1 MAIADKNLSKP
12 VSLRPCRNALIGVG
26 IITGVLNVL
35 MLTGSFYM
43 LEVYDRVVPGR
54 SIPTLL
60 FLSAIAVFLFSVQG
74 LLDFIRSRILVRIGA
89 WLDEQLSGS
98 VFDAVLKIPLRTK
111 DQGNGLLPLRD
122 LDQVRGFLAGNG
134 LPAFFDLP
142 WMPLYLGICY
152 LFHPLIGIAATAGAL
167 FLVILTVLTEL
178 RTRNAL
184 KTAGLQGSRR
194 FAQAEAGRRN
204 ADVAQ
209 AMGLSPQLVSRWQ
222 KTNDEYVGS
231 QLSASDVAGGYG
243 SAAKS
248 FRMTLQSLI
257 LGLGAYLAIQ
267 DLATSGI
274 IIAASIL
281 TARALAPVDLVIA
294 NWRSF
299 TAARQSWKRLADLV
313 KVMAERPQELL
324 LPPPTQILAVEN
336 LFVGAPGQNTAIVQ
350 DATFAMGS
358 GSALGI
364 IGPSASGKTSLI
376 KAVVGVWRPAR
387 GKVRLDGAAIDQWR
401 ADLLGPHIGY
411 LPQDVE
417 LFDGTIAQN
426 ISRFEDNADS
436 EAIIAASRAAGVHDM
451 IVRLP
456 NGYETQIAEG
466 GSALSAGQRQRVAL
480 ARALYHDPFL
490 VVLDEP
496 NSNLDAE
503 GEEALTQA
511 ILSVR
516 ARGGI
521 VIIVAHRPSALAAV
535 DKILIM
541 KDGRMQAFGPKD
553 EVLAKL
559 RRPAGQP
566 PVTLTTVEGVAR
578 NG

>member
-1 MAIADKNLSKP
+1 MAMSEGNLATR
-12 VSLRPCRNALIGVG
+12 VSLKACRNALVGVG
-26 IITGVLNVL
+26 IITAVLNVL

-54 SIPTLL
+54 SIPTLV
-60 FLSAIAVFLFSVQG
+60 FLSAIAIFLFSVQG

-89 WLDEQLSGS
+89 WLDEQLSGP
-98 VFDAVLKIPLRTK
+98 VFSAVLMLPLRTK

-142 WMPLYLGICY
+142 WMPLYLGICF
-152 LFHPLIGIAATAGAL
+152 LFHPLIGLAATIGAL
-167 FLVILTVLTEL
+167 FLVVLTVMTEL

-184 KTAGLQGSRR
+184 KTAGAQGSRR
-194 FAQAEAGRRN
+194 LAVAEAGRRN
-204 ADVAQ
+204 VDVIQ
-209 AMGLSPQLVSRWQ
+209 AMGMSPQLLVRWR
-222 KTNDEYVGS
+222 KTNDDYVDS
-231 QLSASDVAGGYG
+231 QLKASDVAGGFG
-243 SAAKS
+243 STAKC
-248 FRMTLQSLI
+248 FRMMLQSLI
-257 LGLGAYLAIQ
+257 LGLGAFLAIQ

-313 KVMAERPQELL
+313 KLTSGNEQEVL
-324 LPPPTQILAVEN
+324 LPPPTQIFALEN
-336 LFVGAPGQNTAIVQ
+336 LFVAAPGQSSLIVQ
-350 DATFAMGS
+350 DVSFSLNA

-376 KAVVGVWRPAR
+376 KAAVGVWRPAR

-401 ADLLGPHIGY
+401 SDLLGPHIGY

-417 LFDGTIAQN
+417 LFEGTIAQN
-426 ISRFEDNADS
+426 IARFEPDAQSNAV
-436 EAIIAASRAAGVHDM
+436 IAAACAAGVHDL

-456 NGYETQIAEG
+456 EGYETPIGEAG
-466 GSALSAGQRQRVAL
+466 RALSAGQRQRVAL
-480 ARALYHDPFL
+480 ARALYRDPFL
-490 VVLDEP
+490 IVLDEP

-503 GEEALTQA
+503 GEEALTKA
-511 ILSVR
+511 ILGVR
-516 ARGGI
+516 ARRGI
-521 VIIVAHRPSALAAV
+521 VLIVAHRPTALAAV
-535 DKILIM
+535 DLVLIM
-541 KDGRMQAFGPKD
+541 KEGRLQTMGPKD
-553 EVLAKL
+553 EVFAKL
-559 RRPAGQP
+559 RRPAGP
-566 PVTLTTVEGVAR
+566 PVPLTAIAGAGR

>member
-1 MAIADKNLSKP
+1 MAISEKTSSEPL
-12 VSLRPCRNALIGVG
+12 SLRPCRNALIGVG
-26 IITGVLNVL
+26 IITGVLNLL

-89 WLDEQLSGS
+89 WLDEQLSGPI
-98 VFDAVLKIPLRTK
+98 FNAVLKIPLRTK

-122 LDQVRGFLAGNG
+122 LDQLRGFLAGNG

-152 LFHPLIGIAATAGAL
+152 IFHPLIGLAATAGAV

-184 KTAGLQGSRR
+184 KTAGAQGSRR
-194 FAQAEAGRRN
+194 FSLAEAGRRN

-209 AMGLSPQLVSRWQ
+209 AMGLTPQLIRRWQ
-222 KTNDEYVGS
+222 KSNDEYVDS
-231 QLSASDVAGGYG
+231 QLKASDVAGGFG

-248 FRMTLQSLI
+248 FRMMLQSLI
-257 LGLGAYLAIQ
+257 LGLGAFLSIQ

-274 IIAASIL
+274 IIAASVL

-299 TAARQSWKRLADLV
+299 TAARQSWKRLGELL
-313 KVMAERPQELL
+313 KFMSERPQELL
-324 LPPPTQILAVEN
+324 LPPPVKNLTLEN
-336 LFVGAPGQNTAIVQ
+336 LFVGAPGQNRSIVQ
-350 DATFAMGS
+350 DVTFALTS

-376 KAVVGVWRPAR
+376 KAIVGVWRPVR
-387 GKVRLDGAAIDQWR
+387 GTVRLDGASIDQWR

-426 ISRFEDNADS
+426 ICRFDDNPDS
-436 EAIIAASRAAGVHDM
+436 QVIIAASAAAGVHDM

-456 NGYETQIAEG
+456 DGYETQIAEG

-480 ARALYHDPFL
+480 ARALYRNPFL

-503 GEEALTQA
+503 GEEALTKA
-511 ILSVR
+511 ILGVR

-535 DKILIM
+535 DKVLVM
-541 KDGRMQAFGPKD
+541 NEGRMQAFGPKD
-553 EVLAKL
+553 EILAKL
-559 RRPAGQP
+559 RRPAGP
-566 PVTLTTVEGVAR
+566 PVPLTAVEGVAR
-578 NG
+578 

>member
-1 MAIADKNLSKP
+1 MAIPEKNLSRP
-12 VSLRPCRNALIGVG
+12 ASLRPCRNALIGVA

-43 LEVYDRVVPGR
+43 LEIYDRVVPGR
-54 SIPTLL
+54 SIPTLV
-60 FLSAIAVFLFSVQG
+60 FLSAIAIFLFSVQG

-89 WLDEQLSGS
+89 WLDEQLSGP
-98 VFDAVLKIPLRTK
+98 VFNAVLKIPLRTK

-152 LFHPLIGIAATAGAL
+152 LFHPLIGLAATAGAL
-167 FLVILTVLTEL
+167 FLVVLTILTEL

-184 KTAGLQGSRR
+184 KTAGMQGSRR
-194 FAQAEAGRRN
+194 FSQAEAGRRN

-209 AMGLSPQLVSRWQ
+209 AMGLSPQLIGRWQ
-222 KTNDEYVGS
+222 KTNDEYVDS
-231 QLSASDVAGGYG
+231 QLNASDVAGGYG

-248 FRMTLQSLI
+248 FRMMLQSLI

-267 DLATSGI
+267 DLATAGI

-299 TAARQSWKRLADLV
+299 TAARQSWKRLNDLM
-313 KVMAERPQELL
+313 KFMSERPQELL
-324 LPPPTQILAVEN
+324 LPPPAQNLAVEN
-336 LFVGAPGQNTAIVQ
+336 LFVGAPGQTSAIVQ
-350 DATFAMGS
+350 DVTFALSS

-376 KAVVGVWRPAR
+376 KAVVGVWRPGR

-417 LFDGTIAQN
+417 LFEGTIAQN
-426 ISRFEDNADS
+426 VSRFEDNADS
-436 EAIIAASRAAGVHDM
+436 EAIIAASRTAGVHDM
-451 IVRLP
+451 IVRLAD
-456 NGYETQIAEG
+456 GYETQIAEG

-480 ARALYHDPFL
+480 ARALYRNPFF

-511 ILSVR
+511 ILGVR

-535 DKILIM
+535 DKILVM

-553 EVLAKL
+553 EIFAKL

-566 PVTLTTVEGVAR
+566 FPLTAVEGVAR
-578 NG
+578 

>member
-1 MAIADKNLSKP
+1 MAIPEKALSKP

-54 SIPTLL
+54 SIPTLV
-60 FLSAIAVFLFSVQG
+60 FLSVIAVFLFTVQG
-74 LLDFIRSRILVRIGA
+74 ILDFIRSRILVRIGA
-89 WLDEQLSGS
+89 WLDEQLSPT

-152 LFHPLIGIAATAGAL
+152 LFHPLIGIAATAGAI

-184 KTAGLQGSRR
+184 KTAGQQGSRR
-194 FAQAEAGRRN
+194 LAQAEAGRRN

-209 AMGLSPQLVSRWQ
+209 AMGLSPQLAHRWQ
-222 KTNDEYVGS
+222 KTNDEYVDS
-231 QLSASDVAGGYG
+231 QLNASDVAGGYG

-248 FRMTLQSLI
+248 FRMMLQSLV

-267 DLATSGI
+267 DLATAGI

-313 KVMAERPQELL
+313 KFMSERPQELL
-324 LPPPTQILAVEN
+324 LPPPTQNLSVEN

-350 DATFAMGS
+350 DVTFALGS

-376 KAVVGVWRPAR
+376 KAVVGVWRPGR
-387 GKVRLDGAAIDQWR
+387 GKVRLDGAALDQWR
-401 ADLLGPHIGY
+401 ADMLGPHMGY

-426 ISRFEDNADS
+426 ISRFEDDADS

-456 NGYETQIAEG
+456 DGYETQIAEG

-480 ARALYHDPFL
+480 ARALYRNPFL
-490 VVLDEP
+490 IVLDEP

-511 ILSVR
+511 ILGVR
-516 ARGGI
+516 ARGGV

-566 PVTLTTVEGVAR
+566 VTLTTVEGVAR
-578 NG
+578 